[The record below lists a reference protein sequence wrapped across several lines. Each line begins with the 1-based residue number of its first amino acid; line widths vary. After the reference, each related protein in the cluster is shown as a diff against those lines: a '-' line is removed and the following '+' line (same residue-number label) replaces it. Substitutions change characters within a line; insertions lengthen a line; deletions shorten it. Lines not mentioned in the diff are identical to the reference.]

1 MARFGRRRLLFL
13 GAAGIAVGCG
23 IGSQTG
29 VGMARERSQRRGETE
44 QERGRLTARP
54 GPPTDRG
61 PLGLQPLGFG
71 APRDGLRYVPPTYSE
86 DRPAPLV
93 VMLHGAGGSARGDLD
108 PLFGLA
114 DAHGL
119 ILLAVDS
126 RRQSWDVIVGGFG
139 PDVAF
144 LDRALADTFARYAVD
159 ASRVAAEG
167 FSDGASYALSL
178 GITNGDLF
186 SHVMAFSPGFI
197 ASGMQE
203 GAPRLYV
210 SHGTRDDVLPI
221 DRCSRRIVP
230 LMQQAGYDVRYHEF
244 DGPHTVPPEI
254 VQEAAAWFTE
264 A

>member
-1 MARFGRRRLLFL
+1 MARIGRRRLLRL
-13 GAAGIAVGCG
+13 GVAGMAAGCG
-23 IGSQTG
+23 IGSLTG
-29 VGMARERSQRRGETE
+29 VGMARERRQTHGDTE

-71 APRDGLRYVPPTYSE
+71 DPRDGLRYVPDNYRE
-86 DRPAPLV
+86 DRPSPLV
-93 VMLHGAGGSARGDLD
+93 VTLHGAGGSARGGLD
-108 PLFGLA
+108 PLLGLA
-114 DAHGL
+114 DEHGL
-119 ILLAVDS
+119 MLLAVDS
-126 RRQSWDVIVGGFG
+126 RGKSWDVIVGGFG

-144 LDRALADTFARYAVD
+144 LDRALADTFGRYAVD
-159 ASRVAAEG
+159 ASRVAVEG

-197 ASGMQE
+197 ASGAQE
-203 GAPRLYV
+203 GLPRLYL
-210 SHGTRDDVLPI
+210 SHGTQDKVLSI

-230 LMQQAGYDVRYHEF
+230 LMQRAGYDVRYHEF
-244 DGPHTVPPEI
+244 DGPHTIPAEI
-254 VQEAAAWFTE
+254 AQEAVAWFTE